1 MPKENTHIFFAYD
14 VLSSLA
20 DPALREHLSAHLPT
34 FLLGSII
41 PDTFYYSPHEAISD
55 TLHGKDGNTTNPL
68 LPDMIGPKS
77 LSRDLAFTCGYLTH
91 CALDIVLHPC
101 VYYLSGNYYDPDPL
115 KRTQAVYRHRHIET
129 CLDVYLSNPYRIH
142 TVLDHTLIEGLRFEQ
157 LIARDFQIDISAIR
171 QALKKQ
177 LLYNRLFASAAA
189 FRLLRL
195 LHRLRIVK
203 NDAILGLFYGICR
216 ANPYPLDGAIS
227 FRDLVSGEE
236 QTRTV
241 YDLLQTAAAKAVD
254 MIQHAWRY
262 AQGEITAADLLRVI
276 PGESLDTGRLH
287 VPVSDIR
294 FTKD

>member
-41 PDTFYYSPHEAISD
+41 PDTFYYSPHETISD
-55 TLHGKDGNTTNPL
+55 TLHGKDGNTTNSL
-68 LPDMIGPKS
+68 LPGMIDPKG

-91 CALDIVLHPC
+91 CALDIVFHPC
-101 VYYLSGNYYDPDPL
+101 VYYLSGNYYDPDPH
-115 KRTQAVYRHRHIET
+115 KRTQAVYQHRHIET

-142 TVLDHTLIEGLRFEQ
+142 TVLDGTLIEGLRFEQ
-157 LIARDFQIDISAIR
+157 IIAREFRVDVTTIR

-177 LLYNRLFASAAA
+177 LLFNRLFASKTA
-189 FRLLRL
+189 FRILQL
-195 LHRLRIVK
+195 LHRLHVVKDDTIV
-203 NDAILGLFYGICR
+203 GLFYGICR
-216 ANPYPLDGAIS
+216 IDPYPLDGAIR
-227 FRDLVSGEE
+227 FKDLVSGEE
-236 QTRTV
+236 QARTV
-241 YDLLQTAAAKAVD
+241 PDLLHIAATKAVD

-262 AQGEITAADLLRVI
+262 AQGEITTADLFQAV

-287 VPVSDIR
+287 SPVSDIR
-294 FTKD
+294 FTRD